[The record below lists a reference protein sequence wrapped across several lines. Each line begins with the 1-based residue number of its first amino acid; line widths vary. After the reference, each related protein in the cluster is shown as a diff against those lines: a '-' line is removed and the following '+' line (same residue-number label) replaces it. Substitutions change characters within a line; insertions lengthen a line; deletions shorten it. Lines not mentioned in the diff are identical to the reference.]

1 MTKEC
6 ILVTGSSGFIGFHVS
21 KQLLESGF
29 KVIGLD
35 QMNHYYDISL
45 KKSRLA
51 ELSKYPG
58 FLFLERSVEDPNIVN
73 ELQQYNIAKIIHL
86 AAQAGVRYSLENPL
100 AYGVSNL
107 MGHLVMLEVA
117 RALHV
122 SSFVYASSSS
132 VYGNNKKLPF
142 CTTDP
147 TDHPISLYAASK
159 KSNEVMSHSY
169 AHLFGIPT
177 TGLRFFTV
185 YGPYGRPDMAA
196 FLFTK
201 AILADKPIRV
211 FNHGKMRR
219 NFTYIDDIVQ
229 GVIAASNHTPMNN
242 YALYNIGN
250 NKSESLMDF
259 VHILESHLDKK
270 AIIQFEDMQPGDV
283 PETIADIDDTIKD
296 LGFSPNTNIEEGL
309 GHFVNW
315 YTSYYAH

>member
-1 MTKEC
+1 MIKEC

-21 KQLLESGF
+21 NQLLESGF

-45 KKSRLA
+45 KNSRLEA
-51 ELSKYPG
+51 LLKYPD
-58 FLFLERSVEDPNIVN
+58 FAFLERSVEDPLIIQD
-73 ELQQYNIAKIIHL
+73 LAQYKITKIIHL

-117 RALHV
+117 RALRV

-142 CTTDP
+142 SVTDP

-196 FLFTK
+196 FLFAK

-211 FNHGKMRR
+211 FNHGQMRR

-229 GVIAASNHTPMNN
+229 GVIAASNHTPQNN

-250 NKSESLMDF
+250 NKSESLMAEPT
-259 VHILESHLDKK
+259 V
-270 AIIQFEDMQPGDV
+270 
-283 PETIADIDDTIKD
+283 DTQIKTW
-296 LGFSPNTNIEEGL
+296 NEIRQGL
-309 GHFVNW
+309 
-315 YTSYYAH
+315 